1 MARGCGRGRRGRF
14 LPGAPHEHAGLF
26 WGLLAITVAYSVG
39 CITRLIPWHRS
50 GLAGHAVAV
59 VSLQPLLVAAL
70 WLTGGA
76 DSYLG
81 PVLVLPM
88 LYVAY
93 FFPARYAWPL
103 AAVEIATYASP
114 FVTSDGGHL
123 LPARTLSYAVAY
135 VGLVLTI
142 QFLKQR
148 LVQAESHQR
157 LMANQDPLTGLAN
170 RRAFDTAL
178 SAALADGSGT
188 RFTLLLADI
197 DAFKQIN
204 DRFGH
209 TTGDRVLREVAAHTS
224 DAVRAR
230 RLPGADRRRRAR
242 AGRPGCGRRGG
253 APVRRRAARGRRA
266 RRHGRRP
273 GLADGLLGGLPRGRD
288 RPLHA
293 DALARPRAAR
303 GQGPAPRGRAAIGAR
318 GGDHRQH
325 HDVVGVLL
333 RRRGLADHRVVGEG
347 EQAAGQ
353 EGAGGD
359 RDDVL
364 ECPRMAREEDE
375 RQRGDGE
382 REGGAGPRLGRHR
395 VRGGEQ
401 EAGAEGGADA
411 RSRAPRGRGG
421 G

>member
-1 MARGCGRGRRGRF
+1 MGPISGLLWLAGAAVAVVGWF

-26 WGLLAITVAYSVG
+26 WGLVAITVAYSVG

-59 VSLQPLLVAAL
+59 VSLQPLLVTAL

-114 FVTSDGGHL
+114 FLTSDGGHL

-142 QFLKQR
+142 QFLKRR

-178 SAALADGSGT
+178 SAALADGGGT

-224 DAVRAR
+224 DAVRRGDCLARIGGDELALVAPGAGVEAAR
-230 RLPGADRRRRAR
+230 RLADALRDAAARVDTGAGPVSLTVSWAVYPEDGTDRFTLMRSLDRGLH
-242 AGRPGCGRRGG
+242 AGKSL
-253 APVRRRAARGRRA
+253 RRAAA
-266 RRHGRRP
+266 
-273 GLADGLLGGLPRGRD
+273 
-288 RPLHA
+288 
-293 DALARPRAAR
+293 
-303 GQGPAPRGRAAIGAR
+303 
-318 GGDHRQH
+318 
-325 HDVVGVLL
+325 
-333 RRRGLADHRVVGEG
+333 
-347 EQAAGQ
+347 Q
-353 EGAGGD
+353 E
-359 RDDVL
+359 
-364 ECPRMAREEDE
+364 
-375 RQRGDGE
+375 
-382 REGGAGPRLGRHR
+382 
-395 VRGGEQ
+395 
-401 EAGAEGGADA
+401 
-411 RSRAPRGRGG
+411 
-421 G
+421 